1 MAVSFRDDAKIIDP
15 EADASGQYH
24 ILDAVPSVA
33 QQTRKRCLNVLC
45 FITLWWTCAVAV
57 IMMIKQ
63 TVASD
68 GPFPYAFAFTSF
80 TQPTTGFVAYL
91 FSITALYVPRPKASS
106 PPTITSRELILLL
119 ALGIL
124 QGLEIGLTN
133 SALKL
138 LTVADRT
145 MISSTSVLF
154 MVLTAR
160 LWGLEQLGLLR
171 VLSAFLM
178 ILGGLVQTMSLDQG
192 SGRSQVLG
200 VLMQVVSMILACQ
213 RWALSQHVMQRL
225 PSDTALGQLSKI
237 QLLAYT
243 LPITGLVCIPVS
255 LVFEPEAYSLRHL
268 QQMSLA
274 ESVLG
279 VAGSLV
285 AMLYA
290 ELKLVDELS
299 AVAFNVLSTLH
310 QIPIV
315 LAGIVLCHNKVG
327 EPAAAGFGCCIAGAM
342 VYALARRQ
350 DRQCTAL
357 SDSTLCTNVDN

>member
-1 MAVSFRDDAKIIDP
+1 MTGSLSRAANMIDP
-15 EADASGQYH
+15 EADASGQYQ
-24 ILDAVPSVA
+24 ILEPEPLAADGP
-33 QQTRKRCLNVLC
+33 RRRLLNVFC
-45 FITLWWTCAVAV
+45 FITLWWTCAVSV

-63 TVASD
+63 TVSSD

-80 TQPTTGFVAYL
+80 TQPTTGLVAYL
-91 FSITALYVPRPKASS
+91 FSITALYVPKPKVAS
-106 PPTITSRELILLL
+106 PPSITSSEITLLL
-119 ALGIL
+119 ALGVL

-154 MVLTAR
+154 MVITAR
-160 LWGLEQLGLLR
+160 LWGLEQLGFLR
-171 VLSAFLM
+171 VLSASLM
-178 ILGGLVQTMSLDQG
+178 ILGGVVQTQSLDQVG
-192 SGRSQVLG
+192 GRSQMIG
-200 VLMQVVSMILACQ
+200 VLMQVVSMMLSCQ
-213 RWALSQHVMQRL
+213 RWALSQYVMQRL
-225 PSDTALGQLSKI
+225 PADTALGQLSKI

-243 LPITGLVCIPVS
+243 LPITGLVCLPVS
-255 LVFEPEAYSLRHL
+255 LVFEPEAFALRHL
-268 QQMSLA
+268 KQMSLA
-274 ESVLG
+274 RSVVT

-315 LAGIVLCHNKVG
+315 MAGIVLCHNKVSSQ
-327 EPAAAGFGCCIAGAM
+327 AAAGFGCCVAGAM
-342 VYALARRQ
+342 VYACARRQ
-350 DRQCTAL
+350 DPQCTAL
-357 SDSTLCTNVDN
+357 SDSTLCASVDK

>member
-1 MAVSFRDDAKIIDP
+1 
-15 EADASGQYH
+15 
-24 ILDAVPSVA
+24 
-33 QQTRKRCLNVLC
+33 
-45 FITLWWTCAVAV
+45 
-57 IMMIKQ
+57 MMIKQ
-63 TVASD
+63 TVATD

-80 TQPTTGFVAYL
+80 TQPTTGLVAYF
-91 FSITALYVPRPKASS
+91 FSITALYVPKPKVAS
-106 PPTITSRELILLL
+106 PPTITSSELALLL

-178 ILGGLVQTMSLDQG
+178 ILGGVVQTQSLYQAG
-192 SGRSQVLG
+192 SGSSQLFG
-200 VLMQVVSMILACQ
+200 VLMQVVSMMLSCQ
-213 RWALSQHVMQRL
+213 RWALSQYVMQRL
-225 PSDTALGQLSKI
+225 PPDTALGQLSKI

-243 LPITGLVCIPVS
+243 LPLTGLVCIPVS

-274 ESVLG
+274 RSVLA

-315 LAGIVLCHNKVG
+315 MAGIVLCHNEVSSQ
-327 EPAAAGFGCCIAGAM
+327 AAAGFGCCIAGAM
-342 VYALARRQ
+342 VYACARRQ

-357 SDSTLCTNVDN
+357 SDSTLCANVDN